1 MADLVYSQQDLRKL
15 VQLSSLI
22 NSSLDPQEALNNALM
37 SAEQRLNAEVSS
49 IYGID
54 KVKAEL
60 FFLLIR
66 GPGAEKLKSQRLKIG
81 EGIAGWVAQT
91 EKPLICPDPS
101 RDERFSRQ
109 FDALSG
115 FQTRSIL
122 CVPLKSQDRL
132 IGVLEVLNK
141 KDGQGF
147 DDDDLE
153 VLIMLGNMIGPAL
166 ENAELYG
173 RLKEKLSLTMD
184 ELKVVEKKLLQT
196 ERLAALGKLSQGV
209 AHEVRN
215 PVMIIGGFAHRLQKH
230 LSAED
235 QAQEMIAPI
244 LHEAHRLERMVAEI
258 EAFAGLLQPDL
269 KPQDLAKVVDQVL
282 AARAPAI
289 GQLNISV
296 QCRVHPDL
304 PRIPLD
310 ENLMSQALSHLI
322 DNAAE
327 AMPQGGQLTLAVTP
341 EPQGVRLILKDTGIG
356 IGPEDMPY
364 LFDPF
369 FSSKPD
375 GTGMG
380 LTKVHQIIS
389 DHRGEIQINSIRGK
403 GTEVDIWLP
412 RWWQAKK
419 GAGIPP
425 EQILGAAQ

>member
-1 MADLVYSQQDLRKL
+1 MADPIYSRADLRKL

-22 NSSLDPQEALNNALM
+22 NSSLDTQEALNNALM
-37 SAEQRLNAEVSS
+37 SVEQWLNAEFSS
-49 IYGID
+49 IYGVD

-60 FFLLIR
+60 FFRLVR
-66 GPGAEKLKSQRLKIG
+66 GPGAEKLKSLRLKIG

-101 RDERFSRQ
+101 RDARFARQ

-115 FQTRSIL
+115 FQTCSIL
-122 CVPLKSQDRL
+122 CVPVKSQDRL

-147 DDDDLE
+147 SDDDLE
-153 VLIMLGNMIGPAL
+153 ILIMLGNMIGPAL
-166 ENAELYG
+166 ENAQLYS
-173 RLKEKLSLTMD
+173 RLKEKLSLTVE
-184 ELKVVEKKLLQT
+184 ELKEVENKLLQT

-215 PVMIIGGFAHRLQKH
+215 PVMIIGGFARRLQKR
-230 LSAED
+230 LPAED

-244 LHEAHRLERMVAEI
+244 LHEAHRLEQMVAEI
-258 EAFAGLLQPDL
+258 EAFTGLLEPDL
-269 KPQDLAKVVDQVL
+269 KPRDLAKVVDQVL
-282 AARAPAI
+282 GASAAALL
-289 GQLNISV
+289 QLNIAV

-310 ENLMSQALSHLI
+310 ENLMSQALRHLI
-322 DNAAE
+322 NNAAE
-327 AMPQGGQLTLAVTP
+327 AMPKGGQLTLEVTP
-341 EPQGVRLILKDTGIG
+341 EPQGVRLTLKDTGIG
-356 IGPEDMPY
+356 IRPEDMPY

-380 LTKVHQIIS
+380 LTKVHQVIS
-389 DHRGEIQINSIRGK
+389 DHRGEIQINSILGK
-403 GTEVDIWLP
+403 GTEVNIWLP
-412 RWWQAKK
+412 RWWQAK
-419 GAGIPP
+419 
-425 EQILGAAQ
+425 